1 MEPELAD
8 VSEAYV
14 VAAAVVA
21 FVVSRLS
28 GVES

>member
-1 MEPELAD
+1 MDEATAHD
-8 VSEAYV
+8 EAYV